1 MKVILSHPFSGSIHW
16 WFGQLR
22 GVIGDQALKHPNSG
36 YYRSLYGDIDTYFD
50 IALASLVIFDD
61 VVLPAAD
68 AAFPGEGGRI
78 PELNIVTDW
87 EPTRHAIELY
97 DSHEEQLNADPGI
110 GTILRRVP
118 RNAWWMAL
126 QNAIADIVL
135 SRENDAPVICSR
147 GRKALIDR
155 LVALEIVPRLQQDI
169 ALARASRTMASD
181 LEDYVTVAGLLFR
194 AENLDSLASIKWSE
208 RVREYAGEF
217 QRVLVSTASQPELGG
232 LYEHIATAW
241 TAVESGESIA
251 SAFSAASRSFSVVS
265 LIPGAG
271 TVTGA
276 LGIAADAA
284 SAAVGRR
291 NERLRWFQLGPEI
304 SRYQSLRDLQAR
316 LHERRLL

>member
-1 MKVILSHPFSGSIHW
+1 M
-16 WFGQLR
+16 
-22 GVIGDQALKHPNSG
+22 
-36 YYRSLYGDIDTYFD
+36 
-50 IALASLVIFDD
+50 
-61 VVLPAAD
+61 
-68 AAFPGEGGRI
+68 
-78 PELNIVTDW
+78 
-87 EPTRHAIELY
+87 
-97 DSHEEQLNADPGI
+97 
-110 GTILRRVP
+110 
-118 RNAWWMAL
+118 
-126 QNAIADIVL
+126 
-135 SRENDAPVICSR
+135 
-147 GRKALIDR
+147 
-155 LVALEIVPRLQQDI
+155 
-169 ALARASRTMASD
+169 
-181 LEDYVTVAGLLFR
+181 TVAGLLFR